1 MTSMRLI
8 GIATVGSIA
17 LLGGAYAFQHLGGFA
32 PCKMCLWQRW
42 PHGAA
47 IIIGI
52 IALTLRENRLALF
65 GSIAAL
71 ITGGIGLF
79 HAGVEQHWWEGP
91 NSCTSS
97 SNDGLTTEQ
106 LLDKILAAPV
116 VRCDDIPWDFIGVSM
131 AGWNGIISMI
141 LGCIWLGALIKR

>member
-1 MTSMRLI
+1 MTSMRMI

-52 IALTLRENRLALF
+52 IALALRENRLALF
-65 GSIAAL
+65 GSIAAF

-116 VRCDDIPWDFIGVSM
+116 VRCDDIPWDFIGISM